1 MKFISRVLAVFI
13 SFVSRILGYLLI
25 TTGAIALILGAPLWW
40 IAFIVAGL
48 FIIAIAI
55 VLRKK

>member
-1 MKFISRVLAVFI
+1 MQFISRVLAVFV
-13 SFVSRILGYLLI
+13 SFIGRILGYLLVA
-25 TTGAIALILGAPLWW
+25 TGVIALILGAPLWW
-40 IAFIVAGL
+40 IAFIIVGL

>member
-1 MKFISRVLAVFI
+1 MEFISRVLVV
-13 SFVSRILGYLLI
+13 FVSLIFRIAGFILI
-25 TTGAIALILGAPLWW
+25 AIGAIALIFGGPLWW
-40 IAFIVAGL
+40 IAFIIVGL

>member
-1 MKFISRVLAVFI
+1 MEFIGRVLAVF
-13 SFVSRILGYLLI
+13 VSLIARIAGFILI
-25 TTGAIALILGAPLWW
+25 ATGIIALIFGGPLWW

-48 FIIAIAI
+48 FIVAIAI